1 MESGC
6 QCGCKMMQLIQK
18 WLSLEKPVIVACF
31 ARQYR
36 LGVRVRVRFKVRV
49 RVCIYVY

>member
-6 QCGCKMMQLIQK
+6 QCVCKMMQLIQK
-18 WLSLEKPVIVACF
+18 WLSFEKPVIVPYF

-36 LGVRVRVRFKVRV
+36 LGVRVRFKIRV
-49 RVCIYVY
+49 REYIYVY